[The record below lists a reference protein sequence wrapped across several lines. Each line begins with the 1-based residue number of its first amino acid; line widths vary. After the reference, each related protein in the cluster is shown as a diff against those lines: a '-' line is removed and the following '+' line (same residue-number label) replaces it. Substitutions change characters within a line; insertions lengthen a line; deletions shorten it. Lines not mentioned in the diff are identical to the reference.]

1 MGFLLGKTG
10 ADYLKEYD
18 KAYKDTRQAQA
29 EAAADYYDT
38 RDLYNANKDYFT
50 SMGIEDPTA
59 SYWGNNG
66 QRTNALQDTMSSYQ
80 KALSDLSDERA
91 KVAKQQKYNIYGD
104 GLLPSLFAL
113 NSFHQGGT
121 ALQDLITSGTSKWDS
136 GERDALSD
144 IGALG
149 NAAVTTAAYATGLG
163 GLAKGAAGAAAG
175 NVAKKAATSAGQ
187 AFLQGAKAPALYG
200 AVGSLSNYLQ
210 TNGQDSNVGGALGT
224 TALGAGIGGLLG
236 GTVGAAGYG
245 INKLK
250 SNAIAGNADAAQ
262 AANYLKQAQDK
273 VGEYQKAMADA
284 SSLGLDA
291 TSEQALKNTYR
302 ELSRANH
309 PDKVQRIAGLLPA
322 NASEATVSP
331 YTEAVTKGT
340 GKGNLMFSDIVTPEA
355 QAINNSALEAA
366 EKAAAEKFKPVSDVY
381 NTLHGNI
388 GTLDLLKGDVKA
400 YQNALKNITN
410 RATRE
415 YIGNKLGSTAIGKVG
430 KTAGKLLSTKTGKI
444 AATAAG
450 AATIAKL
457 IPNGE
462 NKVDY
467 DNLTDEEWQQII
479 NYYNNGGQ

>member
-66 QRTNALQDTMSSYQ
+66 QRTNALEDTMSSYQ

-149 NAAVTTAAYATGLG
+149 NAAVTTAAYATGIG

-210 TNGQDSNVGGALGT
+210 TNGQDSNIGGALGT

-236 GTVGAAGYG
+236 GTVNAAGYG

-273 VGEYQKAMADA
+273 VGEYQNAIQTAKGA
-284 SSLGLDA
+284 GLNT
-291 TSEQALKNTYR
+291 TSNEALKDTYR
-302 ELSRANH
+302 QWALANH
-309 PDKVQRIAGLLPA
+309 PDKAGSIAGLLPA
-322 NASEATVSP
+322 SAGETGTAAS
-331 YTEAVTKGT
+331 
-340 GKGNLMFSDIVTPEA
+340 A
-355 QAINNSALEAA
+355 QAAQEALSTARQNAINAA
-366 EKAAAEKFKPVSDVY
+366 NNANMPVNNAY
-381 NTLHGNI
+381 NTLSGNI

-400 YQNALKNITN
+400 YQGALKNITN

-444 AATAAG
+444 AATAGG
-450 AATIAKL
+450 AAALAKL

>member
-149 NAAVTTAAYATGLG
+149 NAAVTTAAYATGIG

-210 TNGQDSNVGGALGT
+210 TNGQDSNIGGALGT

-273 VGEYQKAMADA
+273 VGEYQNAIQTAKGA
-284 SSLGLDA
+284 GLNT
-291 TSEQALKNTYR
+291 TSNEALKDTYR
-302 ELSRANH
+302 QWALANH
-309 PDKVQRIAGLLPA
+309 PDKAGSIAGLLPA
-322 NASEATVSP
+322 SAGETGTAAS
-331 YTEAVTKGT
+331 
-340 GKGNLMFSDIVTPEA
+340 A
-355 QAINNSALEAA
+355 QAAQEALSAARQNAVNAATNANVPVNNA
-366 EKAAAEKFKPVSDVY
+366 Y
-381 NTLHGNI
+381 NTLSGNI

-400 YQNALKNITN
+400 YQGALKNITN

-415 YIGNKLGSTAIGKVG
+415 YIGKKLGSTAIGKVG

-450 AATIAKL
+450 AAALAKL